1 MTSPVSMV
9 SSSFGVLPAQSGL
22 GLKPRHYGEILETL
36 PPVGFFEIHAEN
48 YMGDG
53 GPPHRYL
60 EQIRARYPLP
70 VHGVG
75 LSVGGDQPPATN
87 HLARL
92 RRLIAPY
99 APGPFSDHLAWSPHD
114 RGFLHDPL

>member
-36 PPVGFFEIHAEN
+36 PPVGFFEVHAEN

-53 GPPHRYL
+53 GSPHRYL
-60 EQIRARYPLP
+60 EQIRARYPLS

-75 LSVGGDQPPATN
+75 LSIGGGPAAETVA
-87 HLARL
+87 LSPSRL
-92 RRLIAPY
+92 PAEP
-99 APGPFSDHLAWSPHD
+99 
-114 RGFLHDPL
+114 